1 MKQKDI
7 LFLLISAFILVIAWI
22 IFSIYH
28 KSITSTISETLSV
41 QIVPINP
48 NFDATTLEKIKERN
62 SVAPLYQIQ
71 QIPTPTPSLQ
81 ISPTQTGSPSAS
93 QINIQSQESTQGG
106 SLTQ

>member
-7 LFLLISAFILVIAWI
+7 LFLLISAFVLVVAWI

-41 QIVPINP
+41 QIIPINP
-48 NFDATTLEKIKERN
+48 NFDAKTLEKIKERN

-81 ISPTQTGSPSAS
+81 ILPTPIGSESAS